1 MDKNKS
7 EKLSKFIEDISKE
20 YINTKNNKDELLK
33 SYYKTLQ
40 EIYFDS
46 DFRHLY
52 SEIYEKLSYLDL
64 LTRENDVSSMIYIN
78 ENINLIYKYI
88 EKEIELNS
96 KQDENQNQKQKDFL
110 SKIKKLYDHL
120 SLDTSRILHMRNI
133 DKKTEDNKK
142 DLLDSLNQKEKE
154 LKNSISKYSQKV
166 ENIDEE
172 AMKKMGMYIS
182 VFTLIAGNIA
192 VLFKGVEVSPF
203 QLGGLVLIIN
213 SVLIISIRTL
223 FYFVNKDKRVSK
235 DTIVGC
241 SIGIFLGL
249 SLFFTSILFKE
260 NTIQKKVKNEITA
273 EYNTKIEKINNELS
287 ETKKELEMLE
297 LKNELLN
304 ENLNKTKKEN
314 DKKIKIY

>member
-33 SYYKTLQ
+33 GYYETLQ

-52 SEIYEKLSYLDL
+52 CEIYEKLSYLDL

-96 KQDENQNQKQKDFL
+96 KQDENQKQKDFL

-142 DLLDSLNQKEKE
+142 DLLDSLNQKEIE
-154 LKNSISKYSQKV
+154 LRDSISKYSQKV

-203 QLGGLVLIIN
+203 ELGGLVLIVN

-235 DTIVGC
+235 DTIIGC
-241 SIGIFLGL
+241 FIGIFLGL
-249 SLFFTSILFKE
+249 SLFFTSIFFKD
-260 NTIQKKVKNEITA
+260 NTIQKRLRNEMTA
-273 EYNTKIEKINNELS
+273 EYNTKIEKIDNELS
-287 ETKKELEMLE
+287 ETKKELEMLK

-314 DKKIKIY
+314 DKIKTY

>member
-33 SYYKTLQ
+33 GYYKTLQ

-96 KQDENQNQKQKDFL
+96 KQDENQKQKDFL

-142 DLLDSLNQKEKE
+142 DLLDSLNQKEIE
-154 LKNSISKYSQKV
+154 LRDSISKYSQKV

-203 QLGGLVLIIN
+203 ELGGLVLIIN

-235 DTIVGC
+235 DTVIGC
-241 SIGIFLGL
+241 FIGIFLGL
-249 SLFFTSILFKE
+249 SLFFTSIFFKD
-260 NTIQKKVKNEITA
+260 NTIQKTLRNEMTT

-287 ETKKELEMLE
+287 ETKKELEMLK

-314 DKKIKIY
+314 DKIKIY

>member
-33 SYYKTLQ
+33 GYYKTLQ

-96 KQDENQNQKQKDFL
+96 KQDENQKQKDFL

-142 DLLDSLNQKEKE
+142 DLLDSLNQKEIE
-154 LKNSISKYSQKV
+154 LRDSISKYSQKV

-203 QLGGLVLIIN
+203 ELGGLVLIIN

-235 DTIVGC
+235 DTVIGC
-241 SIGIFLGL
+241 FIGIFLGL
-249 SLFFTSILFKE
+249 SLFFTSIFFKD
-260 NTIQKKVKNEITA
+260 NTIQKRLRNEMTA

-287 ETKKELEMLE
+287 ETKKELEMLK

-314 DKKIKIY
+314 DKIKIY

>member
-33 SYYKTLQ
+33 GYYKTLQ

-96 KQDENQNQKQKDFL
+96 KQDENQKQKDFL

-142 DLLDSLNQKEKE
+142 DLLDSLNQKEIE
-154 LKNSISKYSQKV
+154 LRDSISKYSQKV

-203 QLGGLVLIIN
+203 ELGGLVLIIN

-235 DTIVGC
+235 DTVIGC
-241 SIGIFLGL
+241 FIGIFLGL
-249 SLFFTSILFKE
+249 SLFFTSIFF
-260 NTIQKKVKNEITA
+260 
-273 EYNTKIEKINNELS
+273 
-287 ETKKELEMLE
+287 
-297 LKNELLN
+297 
-304 ENLNKTKKEN
+304 
-314 DKKIKIY
+314 